1 METEH
6 IKVNLHT
13 DMLYNMLIKFICN
26 IAKQQIVYKNKSL
39 PFTQLVKNKI
49 KIN

>member
-26 IAKQQIVYKNKSL
+26 IAKQQIVYKTRKVYHLLN
-39 PFTQLVKNKI
+39 
-49 KIN
+49 